1 MIRGSWT
8 PDEVENWK
16 STIEGGTGPD
26 GGDEEMSPAG
36 RRIAKEGLSRAERI
50 HQRFC
55 WLLNKRKQGT
65 SFDGD
70 ISGYPAVLAGLSEPK
85 RLLVNRASAANE
97 HVRFEAPTPHC
108 I

>member
-85 RLLVNRASAANE
+85 RLLVDRASAANE
-97 HVRFEAPTPHC
+97 HVRFEAATSHC